1 MMRPVS
7 NPSHEDRDAG
17 QMLLA
22 TGVVL
27 LMSLLSMA
35 IFGVKVAGLTMP
47 HDTASDGV
55 LVTSIEVEE
64 AIPELTEARTQL
76 WINGGLEPLDAGE
89 IAFQSVHDDMLYHGE
104 LRGIEIK
111 LINFQVNETSPTTL
125 HFSGELGISDG
136 AAMLTVAIAFEMTHV

>member
-1 MMRPVS
+1 MQPVS
-7 NPSHEDRDAG
+7 YPSHKDRDAG

-55 LVTSIEVEE
+55 LVARIEVVE

-89 IAFQSVHDDMLYHGE
+89 VAFQSVHDDMLHHGE

-111 LINFQVNETSPTTL
+111 LIDIQVNETSPTIL

-136 AAMLTVAIAFEMTHV
+136 SAMLTVPISFNMTHA

>member
-1 MMRPVS
+1 MQPVS
-7 NPSHEDRDAG
+7 YPSHKDRDAG

-55 LVTSIEVEE
+55 LVTSLEVVD

-89 IAFQSVHDDMLYHGE
+89 VAFQSVHDDMLHHGE

-111 LINFQVNETSPTTL
+111 LIDIQVNETSPTIL

-136 AAMLTVAIAFEMTHV
+136 SAMLTVPISFNMTHA

>member
-1 MMRPVS
+1 MMLPVS
-7 NPSHEDRDAG
+7 YPSNEDRDAG

-55 LVTSIEVEE
+55 LVTSLEVVD
-64 AIPELTEARTQL
+64 AIPQLTEARTQL

-89 IAFQSVHDDMLYHGE
+89 VAFQSVHDDMLHHGE

-111 LINFQVNETSPTTL
+111 LIDIQVNETTPTIL
-125 HFSGELGISDG
+125 YFSGELGISDG
-136 AAMLTVAIAFEMTHV
+136 SAMLTVPISFNMTHA

>member
-1 MMRPVS
+1 MYRQT
-7 NPSHEDRDAG
+7 SHSDEDRDAG

-47 HDTASDGV
+47 YETASDGV
-55 LVTSIEVEE
+55 LVASLEAVD

-76 WINGGLEPLDAGE
+76 WIDGGLEPLEAGE
-89 IAFQSVHDDMLYHGE
+89 TAYQSVHDDLLHHGE

-111 LINFQVNETSPTTL
+111 IINMQVNETSATTL
-125 HFSGELGISDG
+125 HFTGELGISDG
-136 AAMLTVAIAFEMTHV
+136 SAMLTTLISFDVVHA

>member
-1 MMRPVS
+1 MMQPISSPS
-7 NPSHEDRDAG
+7 NEDRDAG

-55 LVTSIEVEE
+55 LVTSQEVV
-64 AIPELTEARTQL
+64 
-76 WINGGLEPLDAGE
+76 DA
-89 IAFQSVHDDMLYHGE
+89 VPVTD
-104 LRGIEIK
+104 
-111 LINFQVNETSPTTL
+111 
-125 HFSGELGISDG
+125 
-136 AAMLTVAIAFEMTHV
+136 

>member
-1 MMRPVS
+1 MRFS
-7 NPSHEDRDAG
+7 TPSSDEDRDAG

-47 HDTASDGV
+47 YETASDGV
-55 LVTSIEVEE
+55 LVTSLEVVD

-76 WINGGLEPLDAGE
+76 WINGGLEALDAGE
-89 IAFQSVHDDMLYHGE
+89 SANQSVHDDLLQHGE

-111 LINFQVNETSPTTL
+111 IINMQVNETSATSLQFT
-125 HFSGELGISDG
+125 GELGISDG
-136 AAMLTVAIAFEMTHV
+136 SAMLTTSITFDVVHA